1 MTTDREEPIVR
12 DTEADPKKSA
22 CPVVDAF
29 SLWLN
34 SPGDAREESKP
45 LHPSYRMAAE
55 EAVRCFQEIAS
66 ELNPNEAKEVYI
78 HLLVGRGFPKPAP
91 ARKRK

>member
-1 MTTDREEPIVR
+1 MTTDSEEPIVR
-12 DTEADPKKSA
+12 DTDADPKKSA
-22 CPVVDAF
+22 RPAVDAF

-34 SPGDAREESKP
+34 APESARQESKP
-45 LHPSYRMAAE
+45 VHPSYRMAAE

-66 ELNPNEAKEVYI
+66 ELDPHEAKEVYI

-91 ARKRK
+91 AKKKK